1 MMIIKHHWKTF
12 RNTFRD
18 DVPQQILRAVILEA
32 LQQACDEDDALV
44 SIVWL
49 TGRSYLPYMQQG
61 SEYDLC
67 THFLHGLGERAE
79 SNATSMWSDADSL
92 SSMETAVAPQ
102 FALPEIDVTAL
113 DKDELVQQV
122 TAAASPG
129 TNPYTVAQNASAWSA
144 HFGQAVA
151 SNIANALDLIP
162 TNVVDSIAEAL
173 NQAVPAYLS
182 SLLNPETTV
191 NERFATRSRRINLL
205 WWKETLY
212 SSTLGKGYRGI
223 DPATAAIVMA
233 CDLHQQSPLYH
244 PESLEYLLRET
255 VRDVGST
262 DAPRVVLIDA
272 CTSFPQ
278 VNEASFLAEQ
288 LGGGPT
294 KNGRVAL
301 LAFLQSLFDSKSST
315 AEDMQRAIGVA
326 VDTAITLQDLAV
338 WVYRDLQAQ
347 QLATTS
353 TVAQTL

>member
-1 MMIIKHHWKTF
+1 
-12 RNTFRD
+12 
-18 DVPQQILRAVILEA
+18 
-32 LQQACDEDDALV
+32 
-44 SIVWL
+44 
-49 TGRSYLPYMQQG
+49 
-61 SEYDLC
+61 
-67 THFLHGLGERAE
+67 
-79 SNATSMWSDADSL
+79 
-92 SSMETAVAPQ
+92 
-102 FALPEIDVTAL
+102 
-113 DKDELVQQV
+113 
-122 TAAASPG
+122 
-129 TNPYTVAQNASAWSA
+129 
-144 HFGQAVA
+144 
-151 SNIANALDLIP
+151 
-162 TNVVDSIAEAL
+162 
-173 NQAVPAYLS
+173 
-182 SLLNPETTV
+182 
-191 NERFATRSRRINLL
+191 
-205 WWKETLY
+205 
-212 SSTLGKGYRGI
+212 
-223 DPATAAIVMA
+223 MA

-347 QLATTS
+347 RLATTS
-353 TVAQTL
+353 TVAQTP